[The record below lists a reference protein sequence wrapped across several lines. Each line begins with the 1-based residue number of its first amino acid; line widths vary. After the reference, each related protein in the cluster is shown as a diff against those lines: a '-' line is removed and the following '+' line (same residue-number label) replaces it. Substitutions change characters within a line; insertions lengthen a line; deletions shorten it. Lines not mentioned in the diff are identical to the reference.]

1 MSKHYI
7 VYFFLEIYQ
16 NINNEFIISQI
27 EKEQS
32 NRTRTLGQRS
42 MTTRFVRSVKL
53 LPSYFFIP

>member
-42 MTTRFVRSVKL
+42 MTTRFVRHVKL